1 MTCGRLSRPPAA
13 TSPSWGRR
21 RCIVIICAV
30 AERLAGRH
38 GPERAARYAA
48 FEAGHAGQNL
58 LLQAVAL
65 DLGSVPVGSFRDD
78 EISRLLGLPADEAPL
93 YLFAVGR
100 PA

>member
-1 MTCGRLSRPPAA
+1 MADRL
-13 TSPSWGRR
+13 
-21 RCIVIICAV
+21 V
-30 AERLAGRH
+30 GRH
-38 GPERAARYAA
+38 GPERAVRYAA

-78 EISRLLGLPADEAPL
+78 EVSRLLELPADEAPL

-100 PA
+100 LP